1 MQLCV
6 DVLFS
11 LCKWL
16 PVPLLSQGLN
26 EWWGCGKVRITAVWF
41 WLLGCKVTG
50 ILKTQALP
58 ASSGSRRTDHLTLGS
73 YWMHI
78 KVDFYLNIH

>member
-1 MQLCV
+1 MGCRCV

-26 EWWGCGKVRITAVWF
+26 EWWGCGRVRVLLLWF

-50 ILKTQALP
+50 TSSKL
-58 ASSGSRRTDHLTLGS
+58 ASSPSPR
-73 YWMHI
+73 
-78 KVDFYLNIH
+78 KVVME